1 MERDLQLYPV
11 STPLQD
17 IVEMDLIPATPAP
30 EFKEI
35 TEWANSQPLSI
46 KGLKGKV
53 VLIDCWTYTCIFCL
67 RTVPIMRRLQQKYGK
82 YGLQVVQAHS
92 AEYHFAMDHANIR
105 RALSRYNINDVP
117 VAFDITNKTWEAYGN
132 MYWPKHVFVD
142 HNGLI
147 RYEHAGY
154 GGMEDFEDVVVE
166 LLEEAGHKPVE
177 GKEQEDP
184 KDEIY
189 DVYGMHFYGMAPEI
203 CVGYSRLRRFGN
215 NQTLKPDSVNFM
227 VDPGS
232 HDINVVYLRGG
243 WIWQRE
249 GVQYRHGGKDQNAA
263 VIIKY
268 STAKRVHGI
277 MGTSDG
283 KPGKMEIK
291 LDGNHLTKEQL
302 GRDAKLEGDISV
314 ASIEWPFM
322 YNLVRTEKTEAREI
336 EIIPRS
342 DNFVFYT
349 FVFG

>member
-1 MERDLQLYPV
+1 
-11 STPLQD
+11 
-17 IVEMDLIPATPAP
+17 
-30 EFKEI
+30 
-35 TEWANSQPLSI
+35 
-46 KGLKGKV
+46 
-53 VLIDCWTYTCIFCL
+53 
-67 RTVPIMRRLQQKYGK
+67 
-82 YGLQVVQAHS
+82 
-92 AEYHFAMDHANIR
+92 
-105 RALSRYNINDVP
+105 
-117 VAFDITNKTWEAYGN
+117 
-132 MYWPKHVFVD
+132 
-142 HNGLI
+142 
-147 RYEHAGY
+147 
-154 GGMEDFEDVVVE
+154 
-166 LLEEAGHKPVE
+166 
-177 GKEQEDP
+177 
-184 KDEIY
+184 
-189 DVYGMHFYGMAPEI
+189 MHFYGMAPEI

-249 GVQYRHGGKDQNAA
+249 GVQYRPGAKDQNAA
-263 VIIKY
+263 VIMKY

-283 KPGKMEIK
+283 KPAKMEIK

-302 GRDAKLEGDISV
+302 GRNAKLEGDISV